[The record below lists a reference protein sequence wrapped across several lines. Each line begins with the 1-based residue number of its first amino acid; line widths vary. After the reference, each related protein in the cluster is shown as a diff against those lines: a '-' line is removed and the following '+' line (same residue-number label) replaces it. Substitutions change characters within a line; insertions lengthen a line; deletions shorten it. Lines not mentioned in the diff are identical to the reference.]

1 MTSPTRM
8 HWRISRGF
16 TLLELLIVISIIAIL
31 ISLLLPSIQ
40 QAREA
45 ARRTQ
50 CQNNLMQ
57 LGVAFSHYNQTHSM
71 LPSGCINPTGPVFGE
86 PIDPAAGDPPGYRVG
101 WVPQL
106 LPFMGEEAVWRS
118 INFADLDR
126 SFLSEQ
132 ELAQLDQADA
142 VVKEE
147 AGEEEMGFRG
157 AMGVMGM
164 NAGAPQS
171 LVTRLQPALAW
182 LRCPSDPQ
190 GSWNNSGG
198 GMSNYAGCQHSVE
211 KPIDVDSD
219 GLLYLNSSESLDSIP
234 DGASS
239 TLLAGEHVIEVS
251 RVNTGWVFGDRTTL
265 RNGGR
270 MEAGS
275 RMNLNGQNAL
285 GLVADF
291 SDLTEEQRKQ
301 ELLERK
307 LKIGTFGSHHGYN
320 VGFVFADGS
329 VRFISRQVSD
339 DVLARLINR
348 KDAQSISASEF

>member
-1 MTSPTRM
+1 MIAPRRL

-31 ISLLLPSIQ
+31 IALLLPSIQ

-45 ARRTQ
+45 ARRAK

-86 PIDPAAGDPPGYRVG
+86 PLDPAAGDPPGYRVG

-132 ELAQLDQADA
+132 ELEQLDQANAVAKDA
-142 VVKEE
+142 
-147 AGEEEMGFRG
+147 AGEEEMGIRG
-157 AMGVMGM
+157 AMGTNV
-164 NAGAPQS
+164 GAPQS
-171 LVTRLQPALAW
+171 LSGRMQPALPW

-190 GSWNNSGG
+190 GSWGASGG
-198 GMSNYAGCQHSVE
+198 GTPNYAGCQHSVE

-239 TLLAGEHVIEVS
+239 TLLAGEHVIDVS
-251 RVNTGWVFGDRTTL
+251 RVNTGWMFGDRTTL

-270 MEAGS
+270 IEAGA
-275 RMNLNGQNAL
+275 RMNLRGQNEL

-301 ELLERK
+301 KLLERK
-307 LKIGTFGSHHGYN
+307 LKVGTFGSHHGYN

-329 VRFISRQVSD
+329 VHFISRQISA
-339 DVLARLINR
+339 DVLAKLINR
-348 KDAQSISASEF
+348 NDAQAISASEF